1 MGSQAVRQSP
11 RSDIGSGSA
20 DPGTGGSSTTPVWE
34 VLWEV
39 LLAGAFEPYG
49 ATEQVVLEA
58 AYQRGEPH
66 ALVRGG
72 KRLVTLRPPLV
83 QRAAPDELPCKQ
95 RDVRRRVACPRLSLA
110 PAAAVAA
117 ARTRPLAAGARVR
130 LRWVAGEPWQYAEV
144 TGTQSFADAAGVV
157 QHGLR
162 INGSVEWVDLTE
174 TAAYEVL

>member
-34 VLWEV
+34 VL
-39 LLAGAFEPYG
+39 LAGAFEPYG
-49 ATEQVVLEA
+49 AAEQVVLEA

-72 KRLVTLRPPLV
+72 KRLVTLHPPLV

-110 PAAAVAA
+110 PAAAAAA